1 VATYGAAPEGGGLPE
16 LFEASPDREVHT
28 SAAAEMAFVF
38 GLIAVMSAP
47 FSVMHA
53 VTFATSV
60 VGLVCGVAG
69 LATTSRPNVAGRAL
83 APAGLLFAFTALV
96 LVGLRYL
103 EVDTAVGDGLLPTL
117 GGWLDALNSWL
128 PLP

>member
-1 VATYGAAPEGGGLPE
+1 MATYGAAPEDGGLPE
-16 LFEASPDREVHT
+16 LFETSPDREVHT
-28 SAAAEMAFVF
+28 SAAAELAFVI
-38 GLIAVMSAP
+38 GLIAVISAP

-60 VGLVCGVAG
+60 VGFVFGVAG

-83 APAGLLFAFTALV
+83 APTGLLLALTGLL

-103 EVDTAVGDGLLPTL
+103 EVDTTFGDGLLPTL
-117 GGWLDALNSWL
+117 AGWLDALNSWL